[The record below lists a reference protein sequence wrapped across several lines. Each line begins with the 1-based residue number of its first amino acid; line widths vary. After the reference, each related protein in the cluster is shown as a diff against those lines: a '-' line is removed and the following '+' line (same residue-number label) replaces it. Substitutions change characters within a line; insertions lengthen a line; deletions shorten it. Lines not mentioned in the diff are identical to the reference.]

1 MSMYERLPAG
11 LRSEGGRDG
20 GRERGRKGEMHEWE
34 AGICGMD
41 PQLELDEKKE
51 REYL

>member
-1 MSMYERLPAG
+1 MPMYERLPAG
-11 LRSEGGRDG
+11 LRREGGRDG
-20 GRERGRKGEMHEWE
+20 GRERGREVETHEWE

-51 REYL
+51 REDL